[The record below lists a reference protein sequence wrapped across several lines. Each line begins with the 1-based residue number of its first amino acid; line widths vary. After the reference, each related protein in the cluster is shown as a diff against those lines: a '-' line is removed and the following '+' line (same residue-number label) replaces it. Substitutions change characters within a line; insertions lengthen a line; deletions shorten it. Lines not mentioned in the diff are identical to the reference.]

1 MIIMNG
7 ILLVNKESGLSS
19 NAVIQKIK
27 RILGIKKIGHAGTL
41 DPLATGLLVVLLNE
55 ATKLSDYLL
64 NQEKEYLGEVT
75 LGVSTDTED
84 SAGEVLSEVVI
95 SEIPAVDPVLATL
108 LGKQKQHP
116 PMYSAIKKDGK
127 KLYQLARAG
136 KTIEREEREIEVSEL
151 TRTGDVILEAG
162 RARFSF
168 RAKVSKGTYIRS
180 LAVEIGRRLGYP
192 AYLSGLT
199 RTKSGNFHLEKA
211 TSLAD
216 LEAGNY
222 RIIEMLEAL
231 SAYPQVEVDP
241 DLKKK
246 VLNGRPLSEQFGG
259 EEIIVFKEQ
268 EELLAI
274 YKYSEGKYRAARVWN

>member
-1 MIIMNG
+1 MNG